1 MELKFFY
8 SPGCPYCRQAEYLIG
23 QLVKEHPEYG
33 KIDIRRID
41 ETRESAVAERY
52 DYWYVPSFFLGEEKL
67 YEADSSDTEETV
79 KKKLSDVLKKAEES
93 K

>member
-23 QLVKEHPEYG
+23 QLVQEHPEYG
-33 KIDIRRID
+33 KINIRRID
-41 ETRESAVAERY
+41 ETREAAMADSY
-52 DYWYVPSFFLGEEKL
+52 DYWYVPSLFLGEEKV

-79 KKKLSDVLKKAEES
+79 RKKLNAVLQKAAEAE
-93 K
+93 